1 MSARVGTNKVRRQCW
16 HVHHRRECHM
26 NALAAELCTH
36 RLAALADER
45 AVPPVLP
52 VSMSPTP
59 DVSEGLTWRPH

>member
-1 MSARVGTNKVRRQCW
+1 
-16 HVHHRRECHM
+16 M
-26 NALAAELCTH
+26 NALAAELCAH